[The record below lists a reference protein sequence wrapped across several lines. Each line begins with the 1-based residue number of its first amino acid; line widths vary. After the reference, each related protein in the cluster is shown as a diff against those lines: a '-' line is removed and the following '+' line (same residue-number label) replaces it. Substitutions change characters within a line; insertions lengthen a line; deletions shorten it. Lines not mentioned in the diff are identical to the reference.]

1 MSRTTN
7 RSGTTDPDAP
17 SRPSTTAP
25 AAPSVPVPT
34 AAQAGPVS
42 HAIFRVARLHRMIA
56 GQLLRPL
63 GLHLGQE
70 LVMMHLWEIGPQRQT
85 DLVRLLDSDAATM
98 TRSIKRLENAGF
110 VRRRP
115 CPDDKRA
122 VIIEPTAASQALRR
136 EVESVWAE
144 LEDASTADLTPDRQA
159 EALNALRRIEDSLAR
174 TAARS
179 PEGPPAPVTDAGTTT
194 GRGRGTTS

>member
-1 MSRTTN
+1 M
-7 RSGTTDPDAP
+7 
-17 SRPSTTAP
+17 P
-25 AAPSVPVPT
+25 AS
-34 AAQAGPVS
+34 AQAGPVS

-70 LVMMHLWEIGPQRQT
+70 LVMMHLWELGPQRQT
-85 DLVRLLDSDAATM
+85 DLVRLIDSDAATM

-122 VIIEPTAASQALRR
+122 TLIEPTAASQALRR
-136 EVESVWAE
+136 EVERIWAE
-144 LEDASTADLTPDRQA
+144 LEEASTGALTPEQEA
-159 EALNALRRIEDSLAR
+159 ETLEALRRVEASLAR
-174 TAARS
+174 AAAQTAASAAPGGAPADSGRKRS
-179 PEGPPAPVTDAGTTT
+179 ST
-194 GRGRGTTS
+194 

>member
-1 MSRTTN
+1 M
-7 RSGTTDPDAP
+7 SGTTSRDAH
-17 SRPSTTAP
+17 SQSSQSTP
-25 AAPSVPVPT
+25 ATSSVPVPAT
-34 AAQAGPVS
+34 AHVGPVS

-70 LVMMHLWEIGPQRQT
+70 LVMMHLWELGPQRQT
-85 DLVRLLDSDAATM
+85 DLVRLMDSDAATM

-122 VIIEPTAASQALRR
+122 VIIEPTAASKALRR
-136 EVESVWAE
+136 EVEGIWAE
-144 LEDASTADLTPDRQA
+144 LEGASTGDLTSEQQA
-159 EALNALRRIEDSLAR
+159 EALDALRRIEDSLAR
-174 TAARS
+174 VAARTS
-179 PEGPPAPVTDAGTTT
+179 AAESPAPAAEAQ
-194 GRGRGTTS
+194 

>member
-1 MSRTTN
+1 M
-7 RSGTTDPDAP
+7 SGTTSRDAQSQP
-17 SRPSTTAP
+17 SETTP
-25 AAPSVPVPT
+25 ATSSVPVP
-34 AAQAGPVS
+34 AAAHVGPVS

-70 LVMMHLWEIGPQRQT
+70 LVMMHLWELGPQRQT
-85 DLVRLLDSDAATM
+85 DLVRLIDSDAATM

-122 VIIEPTAASQALRR
+122 VIIEPTAASKALRR
-136 EVESVWAE
+136 EVEAIWAE
-144 LEDASTADLTPDRQA
+144 LEGASTGDLTPEQQT
-159 EALNALRRIEDSLAR
+159 EALDALRRIEDSLAR
-174 TAARS
+174 AAARTS
-179 PEGPPAPVTDAGTTT
+179 PAEGPAPAANADTTAGQDAEA
-194 GRGRGTTS
+194 S

>member
-1 MSRTTN
+1 MSRAAN
-7 RSGTTDPDAP
+7 RDTQSQP
-17 SRPSTTAP
+17 SQPGRPSQQGRSSNATQASS
-25 AAPSVPVPT
+25 SVPVP
-34 AAQAGPVS
+34 AAAHAGPVS

-56 GQLLRPL
+56 GQLLRRV

-70 LVMMHLWEIGPQRQT
+70 LVMMHLWELGPQRQT
-85 DLVRLLDSDAATM
+85 DLVRLIDSDAATM

-136 EVESVWAE
+136 EVESIWAE
-144 LEDASTADLTPDRQA
+144 LERASTGDLTPDQQS
-159 EALNALRRIEDSLAR
+159 ETLQALRRIEESLAR
-174 TAARS
+174 TAA
-179 PEGPPAPVTDAGTTT
+179 GAPPADEG
-194 GRGRGTTS
+194 

>member
-1 MSRTTN
+1 MSREAQNQSLEAGPPTVTV
-7 RSGTTDPDAP
+7 
-17 SRPSTTAP
+17 P
-25 AAPSVPVPT
+25 ASAH
-34 AAQAGPVS
+34 AGPVS

-70 LVMMHLWEIGPQRQT
+70 LVMMHLWELGPQRQT
-85 DLVRLLDSDAATM
+85 DLVRLLDSDAPTM

-122 VIIEPTAASQALRR
+122 VIIEPTVASQALRR
-136 EVESVWAE
+136 EVERIWAE
-144 LEDASTADLTPDRQA
+144 LEHASTGDLTPDQQA
-159 EALNALRRIEDSLAR
+159 ETLDALRRVEAGLAR
-174 TAARS
+174 AAAHTPRADAPASTAHADTS
-179 PEGPPAPVTDAGTTT
+179 ADNEGKPHT
-194 GRGRGTTS
+194 G

>member
-1 MSRTTN
+1 MSRATN
-7 RSGTTDPDAP
+7 RDAQSQLP
-17 SRPSTTAP
+17 EATQATS
-25 AAPSVPVPT
+25 SVPVP
-34 AAQAGPVS
+34 AAAHAGPVS

-56 GQLLRPL
+56 GQLLRRV

-70 LVMMHLWEIGPQRQT
+70 LLMMHLWELGPQRQT
-85 DLVRLLDSDAATM
+85 DLVRLLDSDAPTM

-136 EVESVWAE
+136 EVERVWAE
-144 LEDASTADLTPDRQA
+144 LESASTGDLTSDQQA
-159 EALNALRRIEDSLAR
+159 EALRALRRIEDGLAR
-174 TAARS
+174 AA
-179 PEGPPAPVTDAGTTT
+179 AHTDAPGADAAT
-194 GRGRGTTS
+194 GEGRKSPRG